1 MKTIF
6 QINHSLAQMI
16 VDAAKEVIE
25 KDINFIQLDGKI
37 IASTDPKRLGFFH
50 KVALQVKETETMVK
64 IYRDNKLEGVK
75 KGINY
80 PIVIDG
86 QMLGVIGVSGP
97 PEECESLGFLLT
109 KITEVLIKEQM
120 LSVKTHSLDELRS
133 AIVRMLIFENDKKHA
148 LLNEHFHQLE
158 CELEENAFV
167 SIIHL
172 HKLNNSCEFTTMHNI
187 LLKQEIKLFTY
198 LFPNKYVIIVNESQY
213 KTVINRLVS
222 YLQSIQIKFSIGTGS
237 ITPLRN
243 LCASYNKARLALKYA
258 NLKQIYICEYAKL
271 DLEIVLENIDSC
283 IRDEY
288 IKKLTG
294 ELTEEEIT
302 LLQTYYKYNLSLKQT
317 AETLFIHKNTLQYRL
332 DRITEKTK
340 VNPRDYHDSVKLY
353 IALLLQ
359 TL

>member
-1 MKTIF
+1 MMKAIF

-37 IASTDPKRLGFFH
+37 IASTDPKRIGFFH
-50 KVALQVKETETMVK
+50 KVSLQVKEKGTMVK
-64 IYRDNKLEGVK
+64 IYRDNKLEGIK

-120 LSVKTHSLDELRS
+120 LSIKTHSLDELRS
-133 AIVRMLIFENDKKHA
+133 AIVRMLIFENDKKHT

-172 HKLNNSCEFTTMHNI
+172 HKLNNPSEFTTMHNI

-222 YLQSIQIKFSIGTGS
+222 YLQSIQIKFSMGVGS
-237 ITPLRN
+237 ITPLEN
-243 LCASYNKARLALKYA
+243 LCASYNKARISLKYA

-288 IKKLTG
+288 IKKLIG

-317 AETLFIHKNTLQYRL
+317 AETLFIYN
-332 DRITEKTK
+332 IVWTE
-340 VNPRDYHDSVKLY
+340 
-353 IALLLQ
+353 LLKKQ
-359 TL
+359 R